1 MPNDADRAGT
11 PAGVF
16 GAELRYAPL
25 RPGSP
30 SGQQY
35 LNRSCTALSGRF
47 SAPRR
52 LHRRFWLS
60 TAPVVGLAASPAS
73 SLHKV
78 PAASCRVS
86 TASPVLCT

>member
-16 GAELRYAPL
+16 GAD
-25 RPGSP
+25 
-30 SGQQY
+30 

-47 SAPRR
+47 STPRR

-60 TAPVVGLAASPAS
+60 TAPVVDLAASPAS